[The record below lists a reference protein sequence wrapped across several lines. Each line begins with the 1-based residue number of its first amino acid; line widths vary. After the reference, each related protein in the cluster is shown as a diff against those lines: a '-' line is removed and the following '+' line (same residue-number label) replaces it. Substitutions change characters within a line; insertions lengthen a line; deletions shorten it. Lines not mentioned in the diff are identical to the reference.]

1 MTLNANIV
9 LTLASIF
16 LILSGIV
23 VLIITSPSAKHPKH
37 DHLK

>member
-1 MTLNANIV
+1 MTLNANTV

-23 VLIITSPSAKHPKH
+23 ALIITAPGAKRPKHPH
-37 DHLK
+37 